1 LRDAGQRARVEW
13 FSPLGNEIGRAE
25 EVCRTALQK
34 WGAAKRSCMAAA
46 AQYRCEKLGRSK
58 KIAAQMAA
66 EKWGAAKKSCG
77 DDRCENGRTALR

>member
-1 LRDAGQRARVEW
+1 
-13 FSPLGNEIGRAE
+13 
-25 EVCRTALQK
+25 
-34 WGAAKRSCMAAA
+34 MAAA